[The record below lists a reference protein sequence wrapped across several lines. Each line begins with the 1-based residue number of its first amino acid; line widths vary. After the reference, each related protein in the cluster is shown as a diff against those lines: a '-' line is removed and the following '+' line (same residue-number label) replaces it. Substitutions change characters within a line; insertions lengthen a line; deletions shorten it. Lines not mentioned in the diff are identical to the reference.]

1 MSVELLQTLDAPLE
15 IDQRLCPGL
24 EVTMM
29 GVVIVGPDARDA
41 FIANVTVEAP
51 GGRQPATVA
60 ALGYD
65 SLYGTKT
72 VVDVTGLS
80 AMVVDPPGFAF
91 AFAHAVADAPPNL
104 GVDSGPVTVLLQ
116 EAAAEHFNVSA
127 EWETTNVT
135 AYTSVF
141 GWGYESKLY
150 HQATRAETVAAVG
163 VAVAAAVAAASSA
176 VGVTV
181 RSHLNSTRWRSCI
194 LSHGRRTGSP

>member
-1 MSVELLQTLDAPLE
+1 
-15 IDQRLCPGL
+15 
-24 EVTMM
+24 MM

-80 AMVVDPPGFAF
+80 AMVVDSPGFAF

-163 VAVAAAVAAASSA
+163 VAVAAAVGLVLLVLLGASLCVIKA
-176 VGVTV
+176 EE
-181 RSHLNSTRWRSCI
+181 NKI
-194 LSHGRRTGSP
+194 